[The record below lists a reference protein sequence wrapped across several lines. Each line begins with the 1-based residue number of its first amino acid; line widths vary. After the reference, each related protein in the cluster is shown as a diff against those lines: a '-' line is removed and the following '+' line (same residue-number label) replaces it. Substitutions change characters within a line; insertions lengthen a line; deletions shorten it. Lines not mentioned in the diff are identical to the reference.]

1 MARSPAAALRDRQP
15 GDTYPPSPGPQARKQ
30 APCVRTEGHPAPL
43 GRRDVQEMLK
53 HAWGDLANFYII
65 HLKKKKKKKLCFYNK
80 GTTNSYRR
88 GKGVTQ
94 NTRRQEDC
102 PKPHPH
108 SCWVNVP
115 PSASFSTSYLI
126 LERENHVAMTF

>member
-1 MARSPAAALRDRQP
+1 MAGSPAAALRDRQP

-65 HLKKKKKKKLCFYNK
+65 HLKKIKRKNYVFITK
-80 GTTNSYRR
+80 GLRILTGGERGSHRTREDRR
-88 GKGVTQ
+88 IAQ
-94 NTRRQEDC
+94 NPIRT
-102 PKPHPH
+102 H
-108 SCWVNVP
+108 
-115 PSASFSTSYLI
+115 AG
-126 LERENHVAMTF
+126 